1 MPQGI
6 FRFLAKRRPVRDVT
20 DGTPPAGAPP
30 IAHASPARLWFEVQG
45 APVVERN
52 RYFII
57 CLGLL
62 LALTAACIALAMM
75 APLKTVVPF
84 VLEKVEEGAVVPA
97 PLAAQQ
103 YQPGVPEKRYFI
115 AQWARQLLTLD
126 SHLTE
131 QYLSEAYRVTRG
143 KATVEF
149 TDWIQRAAPMAELKR
164 DPTLTRT
171 VAISSVSLIQDQ
183 VALVRVMAERRNA
196 GNPIANRE
204 KFVLTIHFTTVPPQ
218 SEEALLS
225 NPVGLFVTHFLV
237 NTDLEK

>member
-1 MPQGI
+1 MARWLTRYFGSKNSQQNQNSK
-6 FRFLAKRRPVRDVT
+6 L
-20 DGTPPAGAPP
+20 PPRGAPP
-30 IAHASPARLWFEVQG
+30 GVCPRPEQLWFEVQG

-52 RYFII
+52 RYFLI

-97 PLAAQQ
+97 PMAAQQ

-131 QYLSEAYRVTRG
+131 QYLSEAYRVTRS

-149 TDWIQRAAPMAELKR
+149 TDWIQRAGPMAELKR

-183 VALVRVMAERRNA
+183 VALVRVAAERRNA

-204 KFVLTIHFTTVPPQ
+204 KFVLTIHFTTVPPK
-218 SEEALLS
+218 SEEELLS

>member
-1 MPQGI
+1 MARWLTRYFGSKDLQQNPNSK
-6 FRFLAKRRPVRDVT
+6 L
-20 DGTPPAGAPP
+20 PPRGAPP
-30 IAHASPARLWFEVQG
+30 GVCPRPEQLWFEVQG

-52 RYFII
+52 RYFLI

-97 PLAAQQ
+97 PMAAQQ

-131 QYLSEAYRVTRG
+131 QYLSEAYRVTRS

-149 TDWIQRAAPMAELKR
+149 TDWIQRAGPMAELKR

-183 VALVRVMAERRNA
+183 VALVRVATERRNA

-204 KFVLTIHFTTVPPQ
+204 KFVLTIHFTTVPPK
-218 SEEALLS
+218 SEEELLS

>member
-1 MPQGI
+1 MPKRI
-6 FRFLAKRRPVRDVT
+6 FGFLARRRRTRDSA
-20 DGTPPAGAPP
+20 DETPPAGAPP
-30 IAHASPARLWFEVQG
+30 MAHVHPARLWFEAQG

-97 PLAAQQ
+97 PMAAQQ

-149 TDWIQRAAPMAELKR
+149 TDWIQRTAPMAELKR

-183 VALVRVMAERRNA
+183 VALIRVTAERRNA

-204 KFVLTIHFTTVPPQ
+204 KFVLTIHFTTVPPK
-218 SEEALLS
+218 SEEELLS

-237 NTDLEK
+237 NADLEK